1 MVVHHPHEAR
11 NSTLMRTIGPTFRIS
26 RGQEEHGGAFDKGP
40 IVLCEVGMHQDL
52 FESIREAPA
61 VEPILKPAG
70 TLIVYAICIHK
81 AHPPCKGTH
90 CGTSVTQFQWPD
102 ASCWFSNQ

>member
-11 NSTLMRTIGPTFRIS
+11 NPTLMRTIGPTFCIS

-40 IVLCEVGMHQDL
+40 IVLCKVGMHQDL

-61 VEPILKPAG
+61 VEPILKLTG

-81 AHPPCKGTH
+81 AARPYKGTH
-90 CGTSVTQFQWPD
+90 RGTTINPIPMARREPLVF
-102 ASCWFSNQ
+102 